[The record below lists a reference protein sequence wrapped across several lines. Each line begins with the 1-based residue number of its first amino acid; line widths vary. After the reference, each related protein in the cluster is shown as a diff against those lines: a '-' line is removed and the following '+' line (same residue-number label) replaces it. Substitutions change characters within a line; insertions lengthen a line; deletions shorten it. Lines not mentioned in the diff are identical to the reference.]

1 VNCVVLIGMPGA
13 GKSTL
18 GVMLAKNIAL
28 DFVDTDILIQNKLH
42 CTLQYFLDENGYL
55 ALREEEEKVLLAAE
69 YSHQVIATG
78 GSAVYS
84 EAGMARLKSLG
95 PVVLLN
101 VSEEELLRRIDDMD
115 SRGIACAPGQSFHDL
130 FVERQRLYQHYADIV
145 IECDGKNQHTLAQEL
160 LVALQE
166 T

>member
-42 CTLQYFLDENGYL
+42 CTLQYFLDEQGFL
-55 ALREEEEKVLLAAE
+55 ALRSEEEKVLLAAE
-69 YSHQVIATG
+69 FSHQVIATG

-84 EAGMARLKSLG
+84 DAGMARLKALG

-101 VSEEELLRRIDDMD
+101 VSEGELLRRIDDMNT
-115 SRGIACAPGQSFHDL
+115 RGIACAPGQSFHDL
-130 FVERQRLYQHYADIV
+130 FIERQRLYQHYADIV
-145 IECDGKNQHTLAQEL
+145 IECDGKNQYSLAQEL
-160 LVALQE
+160 LVKLQD